1 MCTRLYRM
9 TAFAFVGLA
18 GCAEISDDTDTTNT
32 AASAVTGADF
42 RLLNGP
48 FTPSTQTVKRGS
60 GTLFDITLE
69 SLNGFNGVVS
79 FSATGKPIKTTSNFD
94 PVTLTGSGDETFEIQ
109 TIDTDEDTNGGTGT
123 PPGTYHIT
131 IIGTSGALSHTVG
144 VTLIVR

>member
-1 MCTRLYRM
+1 MRTGLYCM
-9 TAFAFVGLA
+9 AAFASVALV
-18 GCAEISDDTDTTNT
+18 GCAEISNDTDTASTT
-32 AASAVTGADF
+32 ASAVTGGDF
-42 RLLNGP
+42 QLLNGP

-79 FSATGKPIKTTSNFD
+79 FSATGQPIKTTSNFD

-109 TIDTDEDTNGGTGT
+109 TIKPAHDPGGIGT
-123 PPGTYHIT
+123 PPGTYDIT
-131 IIGTSGALSHTVG
+131 ITGTSGALSHTVG

>member
-1 MCTRLYRM
+1 MA
-9 TAFAFVGLA
+9 AFAFAGLV
-18 GCAEISDDTDTTNT
+18 GCAEISDTTDT
-32 AASAVTGADF
+32 AASAVTGEDF

-79 FSATGKPIKTTSNFD
+79 FSATGKPIKTMSNFD

-109 TIDTDEDTNGGTGT
+109 TIKPANDPGGIGT
-123 PPGTYHIT
+123 PPGTYAIT
-131 IIGTSGALSHTVG
+131 ITGTSGTLSHTVG